1 MIILLVG
8 GWVGFLWILVKVGVL
23 KKWHSWMKISPV
35 VIGVIAFLAIFLP
48 LNWNAPS
55 GAASVTVGSVSV
67 RPSVSGQVTEILAT
81 SWERLEKGDPILEI
95 DKTRYLAAFRQ
106 AEAKLN
112 LAREQLARKEAL
124 LKGSTVSVA
133 EVDVFRAEVEIAEA
147 AVSAAR
153 LDLENTTIRAPF
165 AGIVPGLTVLPG
177 YEVTAG
183 TPILAFLD
191 IERPIVSLILG
202 QNQIRNVKT
211 GQKAEVTFRSQPGK
225 TFEGT
230 VLKVYLSAPHAE
242 YVLDGQTP
250 DVPEI
255 RDTSYVVVI
264 DIGDA
269 VHALPPGATG
279 MGAVYTDKGNKFFVV
294 QQLTV
299 RMNAWMNFF

>member
-1 MIILLVG
+1 MILILVG
-8 GWVGFLWILVKVGVL
+8 GWVGFLWLLVKIGVL
-23 KKWHSWMKISPV
+23 KKWHGWMKVSPV
-35 VIGVIAFLAIFLP
+35 VIGVVAFLAIFLP

-55 GAASVTVGSVSV
+55 GAASVTVGSVSI
-67 RPSVSGQVTEILAT
+67 RPAVSGQVTEILAT

-95 DKTRYLAAFRQ
+95 DKTRYQAAFRQ

-124 LKGSTVSVA
+124 LKGSTVSAA

-165 AGIVPGLTVLPG
+165 SGIVPGLTVLPG

-202 QNQIRNVKT
+202 QNQIRNVET

-230 VLKVYLSAPHAE
+230 VQKIYLSAPHAE

-250 DVPEI
+250 DVPVVQ
-255 RDTSYVVVI
+255 DTSYVALI
-264 DIGDA
+264 DIGEA
-269 VHALPPGATG
+269 AHTLPPGASG
-279 MGAVYTDKGNKFFVV
+279 MGAIFSGKGTKFHFV

-299 RMNAWMNFF
+299 RMNAWMNYF